1 MKDFV
6 LFAVH
11 MADEITGASNLLPFK
26 VVADDSQTV
35 YTLSSSGDRFE
46 CEVLLPS
53 YVCEWF
59 ASMSRMCC
67 TQ

>member
-35 YTLSSSGDRFE
+35 YTLSSSGDRF
-46 CEVLLPS
+46 VSGLLP
-53 YVCEWF
+53 
-59 ASMSRMCC
+59 
-67 TQ
+67 